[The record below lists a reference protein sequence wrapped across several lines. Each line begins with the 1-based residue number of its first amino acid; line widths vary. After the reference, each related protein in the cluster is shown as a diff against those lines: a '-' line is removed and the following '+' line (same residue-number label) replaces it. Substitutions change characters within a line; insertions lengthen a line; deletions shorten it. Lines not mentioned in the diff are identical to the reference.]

1 MSEILMIIL
10 IGAGTLLLGVG
21 IGYYL
26 RLIISLGKRRSIEI
40 DIKRMTIAA
49 KEESQDIIDEA
60 KKLSEAKLT
69 ELREEEKN
77 KEHEFKETEKRLIKK
92 DEFLDTRQVELNKEV
107 ENVKIKIEEV
117 KKIKEKIVEVEEEK
131 VVELARIANLTEEEA
146 KEKLLRDTEKKYE
159 EDILIKIQKLEN
171 TNKEKLDRRAK
182 DILATSIQRLAS
194 STASELMTTIVSIPN
209 NDIKGKIIGKEG
221 RNIRAFEKESG
232 VELIVDD
239 TPGSIVISS
248 FDPIRRQIAR
258 LALENLILDGRIQP
272 AKIEELVAKAKEDI
286 NKIIKEKGEQAVY
299 ECGVFNFDPRIV
311 AIIGRLYFRTS
322 YGQNVLQ
329 HSIEMAHIAGMIAEE
344 LGADIA
350 IAKAGALVHDIGK
363 ALDHEIQGTHIEIG
377 MRILQKF
384 GADERII
391 TAMKSH
397 HEDYPYET
405 IEAIIVQTA
414 DSISGGR
421 PGARRDSVE
430 NYLKRLQE
438 LETLV
443 NAFPAVEK
451 SYALQA
457 GREIRIFVTPE
468 KISDAEAKTMA
479 RDIAIK
485 IEQELKYPGEIKVT
499 LIRENRIIEYAR

>member
-1 MSEILMIIL
+1 MSIITIIL
-10 IGAGTLLLGVG
+10 VSVGTLLLGVG
-21 IGYYL
+21 VGYYL
-26 RLIISLGKRRSIEI
+26 RLIIALGKKRSIEI
-40 DIKRMTIAA
+40 DIKQMMVAA
-49 KEESQDIIDEA
+49 KEEAQSIVDEA
-60 KKLSEAKLT
+60 KKTSETKLT
-69 ELREEEKN
+69 ELREEEKK
-77 KEHEFKETEKRLIKK
+77 KEQEFKETEKRLIKK
-92 DEFLDTRQVELNKEV
+92 DEFLDARQVELNKEV
-107 ENVKIKIEEV
+107 ENIKTKVEEIKSIKEKVSKIEE
-117 KKIKEKIVEVEEEK
+117 EKIVELQRVAKLSE
-131 VVELARIANLTEEEA
+131 TEA
-146 KEKLLRDTEKKYE
+146 KDELLKDIERKYE
-159 EDILIKIQKLEN
+159 EDILIRIQKLEQQN
-171 TNKEKLDRRAK
+171 DEKLDRRAK

-209 NDIKGKIIGKEG
+209 NEIKGKIIGKEG
-221 RNIRAFEKESG
+221 RNIRAFERAAG

-248 FDPIRRQIAR
+248 FDPVRRQVAR

-272 AKIEELVAKAKEDI
+272 AKIEELVEKAKEEI

-299 ECGVFNFDPRIV
+299 ECGIFNFDPRIV

-344 LGADIA
+344 LGADVA

-363 ALDHEIQGTHIEIG
+363 ALDHEVQGTHIEIG

-384 GADERII
+384 GADERIV

-414 DSISGGR
+414 DAISGGR

-438 LETLV
+438 LEALV
-443 NAFPAVEK
+443 NAFPGVEK

-457 GREIRIFVTPE
+457 GREIRIFVTPDQV
-468 KISDAEAKTMA
+468 SDAEAKLMA
-479 RDIAIK
+479 RDMALK

-499 LIRENRIIEYAR
+499 MIRETRVIEYAR

>member
-1 MSEILMIIL
+1 MSIIIIL
-10 IGAGTLLLGVG
+10 IGVGVLLLGIGV
-21 IGYYL
+21 GYYL
-26 RLIISLGKRRSIEI
+26 RVLVALGKRRSIEI
-40 DIKRMTIAA
+40 DIKQMMVGA
-49 KEESQDIIDEA
+49 KEEAQRITDEA
-60 KKLSEAKLT
+60 KKKSEETL
-69 ELREEEKN
+69 ENVREEEK
-77 KEHEFKETEKRLIKK
+77 KKVEEFRETEKRLIKK
-92 DEFLDTRQVELNKEV
+92 DEFLDARQVEVNKEV
-107 ENVKIKIEEV
+107 EDIKLKVEEIKKIQEKVSKIEE
-117 KKIKEKIVEVEEEK
+117 EKRI
-131 VVELARIANLTEEEA
+131 ELERVSKLTEVEA
-146 KEKLLRDTEKKYE
+146 KEELFKDVEKKYE
-159 EDILIKIQKLEN
+159 EDILVRIQKLEN
-171 TNKEKLDRRAK
+171 NNEEKLDRRAK
-182 DILATSIQRLAS
+182 DILATSIQRLAA
-194 STASELMTTIVSIPN
+194 STASELMTTVVAIAN
-209 NDIKGKIIGKEG
+209 NEIKGKIIGKEG
-221 RNIRAFEKESG
+221 RNIRAFERAAG

-248 FDPIRRQIAR
+248 FDPIRRQVAR

-272 AKIEELVAKAKEDI
+272 AKIEELVEKAKEEI
-286 NKIIKEKGEQAVY
+286 TKIIKEKGEQAVY
-299 ECGVFNFDPRIV
+299 ECGIFNFDPRIV

-329 HSIEMAHIAGMIAEE
+329 HSIEASHIAGMLAEE
-344 LGADIA
+344 LGADVA

-363 ALDHEIQGTHIEIG
+363 ALDHEVQGTHVEIG

-384 GADERII
+384 GADERIV

-405 IEAIIVQTA
+405 IESIIVQTA
-414 DSISGGR
+414 DAISGGR

-443 NAFPAVEK
+443 NGFPAVEK

-468 KISDAEAKTMA
+468 KISDAEAKIMA

-499 LIRENRIIEYAR
+499 MIRETRIVEYAR

>member
-1 MSEILMIIL
+1 MSITIIIL
-10 IGAGTLLLGVG
+10 IGAGVLLLGVT

-26 RLIISLGKRRSIEI
+26 RLMIALGKRRSIEI
-40 DIKRMTIAA
+40 DIKQMMVGA
-49 KEESQDIIDEA
+49 KEEAQRITDEA
-60 KKLSEAKLT
+60 KKTSETKLA
-69 ELREEEKN
+69 ELREEEKK
-77 KEHEFKETEKRLIKK
+77 KEQEFKETEKRLIKK
-92 DEFLDTRQVELNKEV
+92 DEFLDARQVEINKEV
-107 ENVKIKIEEV
+107 DNIKIKVEEIKKIQEKVLKIEED
-117 KKIKEKIVEVEEEK
+117 KRI
-131 VVELARIANLTEEEA
+131 ELERVAKLTESEA
-146 KEKLLRDTEKKYE
+146 KEELLRDIEKKYE
-159 EDILIKIQKLEN
+159 EDILIRIQKLEN
-171 TNKEKLDRRAK
+171 SNEEKLDRRAK

-194 STASELMTTIVSIPN
+194 STASELMTTVVSIPN
-209 NDIKGKIIGKEG
+209 NEINGKIIGKEG
-221 RNIRAFEKESG
+221 RNIRAFERASG

-248 FDPIRRQIAR
+248 FDPIRRQVAR

-272 AKIEELVAKAKEDI
+272 AKIEELVEKAKEEI

-299 ECGVFNFDPRIV
+299 ECGIFNFDPRII

-344 LGADIA
+344 LGADVA
-350 IAKAGALVHDIGK
+350 TAKAGALVHDIGK
-363 ALDHEIQGTHIEIG
+363 ALDHEVQGTHIEIG

-405 IEAIIVQTA
+405 IESIIVQTA

-438 LETLV
+438 LEALV
-443 NAFPAVEK
+443 NAFPSVEK

-468 KISDAEAKTMA
+468 KISDAEAKLMA
-479 RDIAIK
+479 RDVALK

-499 LIRENRIIEYAR
+499 LIRETRVIEYAR

>member
-1 MSEILMIIL
+1 MSILTIIL
-10 IGAGTLLLGVG
+10 ISAGALLLGTLV
-21 IGYYL
+21 GYYL
-26 RLIISLGKRRSIEI
+26 RVIVALGKRRSIEI
-40 DIKRMTIAA
+40 DIKQMMVAA
-49 KEESQDIIDEA
+49 KEEAQEIIDNA
-60 KKLSEAKLT
+60 KKESEKKLE
-69 ELREEEKN
+69 ELRREERD
-77 KEHEFKETEKRLIKK
+77 KENEFKETEKRLIKK
-92 DEFLDTRQVELNKEV
+92 DEFLDARQVELNKEV
-107 ENVKIKIEEV
+107 EEVKTRIEEV
-117 KKIKEKIVEVEEEK
+117 KKIQEK
-131 VVELARIANLTEEEA
+131 VAKVEADKISELERVAKLSETEA
-146 KEKLLRDTEKKYE
+146 KEELMKDIEKKYE

-171 TNKEKLDRRAK
+171 SNEEKLDRRAK

-221 RNIRAFEKESG
+221 RNIRAFERAAG

-248 FDPIRRQIAR
+248 FDPVRRQVAR

-272 AKIEELVAKAKEDI
+272 AKIEELVDKAKEEI

-299 ECGVFNFDPRIV
+299 ECGIFNFDPRIV

-344 LGADIA
+344 LGADVA

-363 ALDHEIQGTHIEIG
+363 ALDHEVQGTHIEIG

-405 IEAIIVQTA
+405 IESIIVQTA

-430 NYLKRLQE
+430 NYLKRLEE
-438 LETLV
+438 LEALV
-443 NAFPAVEK
+443 NAFPAVDK

-457 GREIRIFVTPE
+457 GREIRIFVTPD
-468 KISDAEAKTMA
+468 KISDTEAKLMA

-499 LIRENRIIEYAR
+499 LIRETRVIEYAR

>member
-1 MSEILMIIL
+1 MG
-10 IGAGTLLLGVG
+10 IGV
-21 IGYYL
+21 GYYL
-26 RLIISLGKRRSIEI
+26 RLLVALGKRRSIEI
-40 DIKRMTIAA
+40 DIKQMLIGA
-49 KEESQDIIDEA
+49 KEEAQKITDEA
-60 KKLSEAKLT
+60 KKKSEEQLANLK
-69 ELREEEKN
+69 EEEKK
-77 KEHEFKETEKRLIKK
+77 KEQEFRETEKRLIKK
-92 DEFLDTRQVELNKEV
+92 DEFLDARQVEVNKEA
-107 ENVKIKIEEV
+107 EEIKLRVEEV
-117 KKIKEKIVEVEEEK
+117 KKVQEKILKIEADK
-131 VVELARIANLTEEEA
+131 ILELERMAKLSEEEA
-146 KEKLLRDTEKKYE
+146 KNELLRDVEKKYE
-159 EDILIKIQKLEN
+159 EDILVKIQKLEN
-171 TNKEKLDRRAK
+171 SNEEKLDRRAK

-194 STASELMTTIVSIPN
+194 STASELMTTVVSIPN
-209 NDIKGKIIGKEG
+209 NEIKGKIIGKEG
-221 RNIRAFEKESG
+221 RNIRAFERAAG

-248 FDPIRRQIAR
+248 FDPIRRQVAR

-272 AKIEELVAKAKEDI
+272 AKIEELVEKAKEEI

-299 ECGVFNFDPRIV
+299 ECGIFNFDPRIV
-311 AIIGRLYFRTS
+311 AILGRLYFRTS

-329 HSIEMAHIAGMIAEE
+329 HSVEMAHIAGMIAEE
-344 LGADIA
+344 LGADVA
-350 IAKAGALVHDIGK
+350 VAKAGALVHDIGK
-363 ALDHEIQGTHIEIG
+363 ALDHEVQGTHIEIG

-384 GADERII
+384 GADEKII

-405 IEAIIVQTA
+405 VESIIVQTA
-414 DSISGGR
+414 DAISGGR

-438 LETLV
+438 LEALV
-443 NAFPAVEK
+443 NAFPSVEK

-468 KISDAEAKTMA
+468 KISDAEAKLMA

-499 LIRENRIIEYAR
+499 LIRETRITEYAR

>member
-1 MSEILMIIL
+1 MGITLIIIL
-10 IGAGTLLLGVG
+10 LGAGALLLGVG

-26 RLIISLGKRRSIEI
+26 RLIIALGKRRSIEI
-40 DIKRMTIAA
+40 DIKQMMVSA
-49 KEESQDIIDEA
+49 KEEAQKITDEA
-60 KKLSEAKLT
+60 KKTSEGKLE
-69 ELREEEKN
+69 ELKEEEKK
-77 KEHEFKETEKRLIKK
+77 KEQEFKETEKRLIKK
-92 DEFLDTRQVELNKEV
+92 DEFLDARQVEMDKEV
-107 ENVKIKIEEV
+107 ENIKLKVEDIKKIQEKVSKIEE
-117 KKIKEKIVEVEEEK
+117 EKRT
-131 VVELARIANLTEEEA
+131 ELERVAKLTETEA
-146 KEKLLRDTEKKYE
+146 KEELLKDIEKKYE
-159 EDILIKIQKLEN
+159 EDILVKIQKLEN
-171 TNKEKLDRRAK
+171 NNEEKLDRRAK

-194 STASELMTTIVSIPN
+194 STASELMTTIVAIPN
-209 NDIKGKIIGKEG
+209 NEIKGKIIGKEG
-221 RNIRAFEKESG
+221 RNIRAFERVAG

-239 TPGSIVISS
+239 TPGSIIISS
-248 FDPIRRQIAR
+248 FDPIRRQVAR

-272 AKIEELVAKAKEDI
+272 AKIEELVEKAKEEI

-299 ECGVFNFDPRIV
+299 ECGIFNFDPRIV

-329 HSIEMAHIAGMIAEE
+329 HSIEMSHIAGMIAEE
-344 LGADIA
+344 LGADVT

-363 ALDHEIQGTHIEIG
+363 ALDHEVQGTHIEIG

-405 IEAIIVQTA
+405 IESIIVQTA

-438 LETLV
+438 LEALV

-468 KISDAEAKTMA
+468 KISDAEAKLMA
-479 RDIAIK
+479 RDIALK

-499 LIRENRIIEYAR
+499 MIRETRIIEYAR

>member
-1 MSEILMIIL
+1 MSVTIIIL
-10 IGAGTLLLGVG
+10 IGVAVLLLGAGV
-21 IGYYL
+21 GYYL
-26 RLIISLGKRRSIEI
+26 RLIIALGKRRSIEI
-40 DIKRMTIAA
+40 DIKQMMIGA
-49 KEESQDIIDEA
+49 KEEAQKITDEA
-60 KKLSEAKLT
+60 KRKSEEQIAYLK
-69 ELREEEKN
+69 EEEKK
-77 KEHEFKETEKRLIKK
+77 KENEFKETEKRLIKK
-92 DEFLDTRQVELNKEV
+92 DEFLDSRQVEVDKEAEEIKLKV
-107 ENVKIKIEEV
+107 EEIKKIQEKVLKIET
-117 KKIKEKIVEVEEEK
+117 EKIN
-131 VVELARIANLTEEEA
+131 ELERVAKLTENEA
-146 KEKLLRDTEKKYE
+146 KDELFKDIEKKYE
-159 EDILIKIQKLEN
+159 EDILVRIQKLEN
-171 TNKEKLDRRAK
+171 NNEEKLDRRAK
-182 DILATSIQRLAS
+182 DILAMSIQRLAS
-194 STASELMTTIVSIPN
+194 STASELMTTVVSIPN
-209 NDIKGKIIGKEG
+209 NEIKGKIIGKEG
-221 RNIRAFEKESG
+221 RNIRAFERASG

-248 FDPIRRQIAR
+248 FDPIRRQVAR

-272 AKIEELVAKAKEDI
+272 AKIEELVEKAKEEI

-299 ECGVFNFDPRIV
+299 ECGIFNFDPRII

-329 HSIEMAHIAGMIAEE
+329 HSIEMAHIAGMLAEE
-344 LGADIA
+344 LGADVA
-350 IAKAGALVHDIGK
+350 IAKAAALVHDIGK
-363 ALDHEIQGTHIEIG
+363 ALDHEVQGTHVEIG

-391 TAMKSH
+391 TAIKSH

-405 IEAIIVQTA
+405 IESIIIQTA
-414 DSISGGR
+414 DAISGGR

-468 KISDAEAKTMA
+468 KISDTEARLMA
-479 RDIAIK
+479 HDIAVK

-499 LIRENRIIEYAR
+499 MIRETRIIEYAR

>member
-1 MSEILMIIL
+1 MNITLITILL
-10 IGAGTLLLGVG
+10 SAGALFFGVLV
-21 IGYYL
+21 GYYL
-26 RLIISLGKRRSIEI
+26 RVIVALGKRRSIEI
-40 DIKRMTIAA
+40 DIKQMMVGA
-49 KEESQDIIDEA
+49 KEEAQRITDEA
-60 KKLSEAKLT
+60 KKKSEEQLGNLK
-69 ELREEEKN
+69 EEEKK
-77 KEHEFKETEKRLIKK
+77 KEQEWRETEKRLIKK
-92 DEFLDTRQVELNKEV
+92 DEFLDARQVEIDKEV
-107 ENVKIKIEEV
+107 DNIKMKVEEV
-117 KKIKEKIVEVEEEK
+117 KKIQEKVLKIEEEK
-131 VVELARIANLTEEEA
+131 RAELERVAKLSENDA
-146 KEKLLRDTEKKYE
+146 KEELLRDIEKKYE
-159 EDILIKIQKLEN
+159 EDILTRIQKLEN
-171 TNKEKLDRRAK
+171 NNEEKLDRRAK

-194 STASELMTTIVSIPN
+194 STASELMTTVVSIPN
-209 NDIKGKIIGKEG
+209 NEIKGKIIGKEG
-221 RNIRAFEKESG
+221 RNIRAFERASG

-248 FDPIRRQIAR
+248 FDPIRRQVAR

-272 AKIEELVAKAKEDI
+272 AKIEELVEKAKEEI

-299 ECGVFNFDPRIV
+299 ECGIFNFDPRII

-329 HSIEMAHIAGMIAEE
+329 HSIEMAHIAGMLAEE
-344 LGADIA
+344 LGADVA

-363 ALDHEIQGTHIEIG
+363 ALDHEVQGTHIEIG
-377 MRILQKF
+377 IRILQKF
-384 GADERII
+384 GADPRII

-414 DSISGGR
+414 DSIAGGR

-438 LETLV
+438 LEALV
-443 NAFPAVEK
+443 NAFPSVEK

-468 KISDAEAKTMA
+468 KISDAEAKIMA
-479 RDIAIK
+479 RDIAMK
-485 IEQELKYPGEIKVT
+485 IEKELKYPGEIKVIM
-499 LIRENRIIEYAR
+499 IREMRIIEYAR

>member
-1 MSEILMIIL
+1 M
-10 IGAGTLLLGVG
+10 GTG

-26 RLIISLGKRRSIEI
+26 RKIIALGKRRSIEI
-40 DIKRMTIAA
+40 DIKQMMVAA
-49 KEESQDIIDEA
+49 KEEAQKITEEA
-60 KKLSEAKLT
+60 KGKSEGKLAEIK
-69 ELREEEKN
+69 EEEK
-77 KEHEFKETEKRLIKK
+77 KIEQEFKETEKRLIKK
-92 DEFLDTRQVELNKEV
+92 DELLDERQAEINKEAENIKNKV
-107 ENVKIKIEEV
+107 EEI
-117 KKIKEKIVEVEEEK
+117 KKIQEKVTAIEEEK
-131 VVELARIANLTEEEA
+131 RNELERVAKLTQEEA
-146 KEKLLRDTEKKYE
+146 KEELLRDIEKKYE
-159 EDILIKIQKLEN
+159 EDILVRIQKFENNNEEKLEN
-171 TNKEKLDRRAK
+171 RAK

-194 STASELMTTIVSIPN
+194 STASDLMTTTVTIPN
-209 NDIKGKIIGKEG
+209 NEIKGKIIGKEG
-221 RNIRAFEKESG
+221 RNIRAFERAAG

-248 FDPIRRQIAR
+248 FDPIRRQVAR
-258 LALENLILDGRIQP
+258 VALENLILDGRIQP
-272 AKIEELVAKAKEDI
+272 AKIEELVEKAKEEI

-299 ECGVFNFDPRIV
+299 ECGIFNFDPRIV

-344 LGADIA
+344 LGADVA

-363 ALDHEIQGTHIEIG
+363 ALDHEVQGTHVEIG

-384 GADERII
+384 GADEKII

-405 IEAIIVQTA
+405 LEAVIVQTA
-414 DSISGGR
+414 DAISGGR

-438 LETLV
+438 LEALV

-468 KISDAEAKTMA
+468 KIADAEARLMA
-479 RDIAIK
+479 RDIAVK

-499 LIRENRIIEYAR
+499 LIRETRVIEYAR

>member
-1 MSEILMIIL
+1 MSITLTIAL
-10 IGAGTLLLGVG
+10 VGTGILLLGVLV
-21 IGYYL
+21 GYYL
-26 RLIISLGKRRSIEI
+26 RFIVALGKRRSIEI
-40 DIKRMTIAA
+40 DIKQMMVSA
-49 KEESQDIIDEA
+49 KEEAQRILDEA
-60 KKLSEAKLT
+60 KKKSEEQLAIF
-69 ELREEEKN
+69 RDEEK
-77 KEHEFKETEKRLIKK
+77 KKGQELKETEKRLIKK
-92 DEFLDTRQVELNKEV
+92 DEFLDARQVEVDKEV
-107 ENVKIKIEEV
+107 ESIKAKVEEIKKIQEKVLKIEA
-117 KKIKEKIVEVEEEK
+117 EKITELERVARLSEVE
-131 VVELARIANLTEEEA
+131 A
-146 KEKLLRDTEKKYE
+146 KDQLLKDVEKKYE
-159 EDILIKIQKLEN
+159 EDIVVKIQKLEN
-171 TNKEKLDRRAK
+171 TNEEKLKNRAK
-182 DILATSIQRLAS
+182 EILATSIQRLAA

-209 NDIKGKIIGKEG
+209 NEIKGKIIGKEG
-221 RNIRAFEKESG
+221 RNIRAFERAAG

-248 FDPIRRQIAR
+248 FDPIRRQVAR
-258 LALENLILDGRIQP
+258 VALENLILDGRIQP
-272 AKIEELVAKAKEDI
+272 AKIEELIEKAKEEI

-299 ECGVFNFDPRIV
+299 ECGIFNFDPRIV

-329 HSIEMAHIAGMIAEE
+329 HSTEMAHIAGMIAEE
-344 LGADIA
+344 LGADVA

-363 ALDHEIQGTHIEIG
+363 ALDHEVQGTHVEIG

-384 GADERII
+384 GADERIV

-405 IEAIIVQTA
+405 IESIIVQTA
-414 DSISGGR
+414 DAISGGR

-438 LETLV
+438 LEALV

-468 KISDAEAKTMA
+468 KISDAEAKLMA

-499 LIRENRIIEYAR
+499 MIRETRIVEYAR

>member
-1 MSEILMIIL
+1 MSTILMIIL
-10 IGAGTLLLGVG
+10 ISAGALILGVG

-26 RLIISLGKRRSIEI
+26 RLIIALGKRRSIEI
-40 DIKRMTIAA
+40 DIKQMMVGA
-49 KEESQDIIDEA
+49 KEEAQRITDEA
-60 KKLSEAKLT
+60 KKHSESKLA
-69 ELREEEKN
+69 ELKGEEKK
-77 KEHEFKETEKRLIKK
+77 KEQEWRETEKRLIKK
-92 DEFLDTRQVELNKEV
+92 DEFLDARQIEIDKEV
-107 ENVKIKIEEV
+107 ENIKSKVEEIKKIQEKVLKIEEE
-117 KKIKEKIVEVEEEK
+117 KK
-131 VVELARIANLTEEEA
+131 VELERVAKLTETEA
-146 KEKLLRDTEKKYE
+146 KDELLKDIEKKYE
-159 EDILIKIQKLEN
+159 EDLLTRIQKLEN
-171 TNKEKLDRRAK
+171 NNEEKLDRRAK

-194 STASELMTTIVSIPN
+194 STASELMTTVVSIPN
-209 NDIKGKIIGKEG
+209 NEIKGKIIGKEG
-221 RNIRAFEKESG
+221 RNIRAFERAAG

-248 FDPIRRQIAR
+248 FDPIRRQVAR

-272 AKIEELVAKAKEDI
+272 AKIEELVEKAKEDI

-299 ECGVFNFDPRIV
+299 ECGIFNFDPRIV
-311 AIIGRLYFRTS
+311 AIIGRLHFRTS

-329 HSIEMAHIAGMIAEE
+329 HSIEMTHIAGMLAEE
-344 LGADIA
+344 LGADVA

-363 ALDHEIQGTHIEIG
+363 ALDHEVQGTHIEIG

-384 GADERII
+384 GADERIV

-405 IEAIIVQTA
+405 IESIIVQTA

-438 LETLV
+438 LEALV
-443 NAFPAVEK
+443 NTFTGVEK

-457 GREIRIFVTPE
+457 GREIRIFVTPD
-468 KISDAEAKTMA
+468 KVSDTEAKLMA
-479 RDIAIK
+479 RDIALK
-485 IEQELKYPGEIKVT
+485 IEKELKYPGEIKVT
-499 LIRENRIIEYAR
+499 MIRETRIIEYAR

>member
-1 MSEILMIIL
+1 MSTLMIMI
-10 IGAGTLLLGVG
+10 ISAGALLLGIGV
-21 IGYYL
+21 GYYL
-26 RLIISLGKRRSIEI
+26 RLIIALGKRRSIEI
-40 DIKRMTIAA
+40 DIKQMMVGA
-49 KEESQDIIDEA
+49 KEEAQKITDEA
-60 KKLSEAKLT
+60 KKLSESKLR
-69 ELREEEKN
+69 ELKEEEK
-77 KEHEFKETEKRLIKK
+77 KKETEWKEKESRLVKK
-92 DEFLDTRQVELNKEV
+92 DEFLDTRQIEIDKEI
-107 ENVKIKIEEV
+107 ENIKIKAEEIKKIQEKVVKIEE
-117 KKIKEKIVEVEEEK
+117 EKR
-131 VVELARIANLTEEEA
+131 VELERVAKLTETEA
-146 KEKLLRDTEKKYE
+146 KEELMRDIEKKYE
-159 EDILIKIQKLEN
+159 EDILTRIQKLEN
-171 TNKEKLDRRAK
+171 HNEERLDRRAK

-194 STASELMTTIVSIPN
+194 STASELMTTVVSIPN
-209 NDIKGKIIGKEG
+209 NEIKGKIIGKEG
-221 RNIRAFEKESG
+221 RNIRAFERASG

-239 TPGSIVISS
+239 TPGSIIISS
-248 FDPIRRQIAR
+248 FDPIRRQVAR
-258 LALENLILDGRIQP
+258 LALENLIVDGRIQP
-272 AKIEELVAKAKEDI
+272 AKIEELVEKAKEEI

-299 ECGVFNFDPRIV
+299 ECGIFNFDPRII

-329 HSIEMAHIAGMIAEE
+329 HSIEMAHIAGMLAEE
-344 LGADIA
+344 LGADVA

-363 ALDHEIQGTHIEIG
+363 ALDHEVQGTHIEIG

-405 IEAIIVQTA
+405 IESIIVQTA
-414 DSISGGR
+414 DGISGGR

-430 NYLKRLQE
+430 NYLKRLKE
-438 LETLV
+438 LESLV

-468 KISDAEAKTMA
+468 KISDTEAKLMA
-479 RDIAIK
+479 RDIAMK

-499 LIRENRIIEYAR
+499 MIRETRIIEYAR

>member
-1 MSEILMIIL
+1 MSTALVIIL
-10 IGAGTLLLGVG
+10 ISASALLLGIG

-26 RLIISLGKRRSIEI
+26 RLIIALGKRRSIEI
-40 DIKRMTIAA
+40 DIKQMMVSA
-49 KEESQDIIDEA
+49 KEEAQKITDEA
-60 KKLSEAKLT
+60 KKGSEIKLT
-69 ELREEEKN
+69 ELKEEEKK
-77 KEHEFKETEKRLIKK
+77 KEKEWRERESRLIKK
-92 DEFLDTRQVELNKEV
+92 DEFLDARQVEINKEV
-107 ENVKIKIEEV
+107 DNIKIKVEEV
-117 KKIKEKIVEVEEEK
+117 KKVQERVAKTEEDKRAELEKIAK
-131 VVELARIANLTEEEA
+131 LTQAEA
-146 KEKLLRDTEKKYE
+146 KKELLIDIEKKYE
-159 EDILIKIQKLEN
+159 EDILTRIQKLEN
-171 TNKEKLDRRAK
+171 SNQEKLDRRAK
-182 DILATSIQRLAS
+182 DILAISIQRLAS
-194 STASELMTTIVSIPN
+194 STASELMTTVVSIPN
-209 NDIKGKIIGKEG
+209 NEIKGKIIGKEG
-221 RNIRAFEKESG
+221 RNIRAFERASG

-248 FDPIRRQIAR
+248 FDPIRRQVAR

-272 AKIEELVAKAKEDI
+272 AKIEELVEKAKEEI

-299 ECGVFNFDPRIV
+299 ECGIFNFDARIV

-329 HSIEMAHIAGMIAEE
+329 HSIEMAHIAGMLAEE
-344 LGADIA
+344 LGADVA

-363 ALDHEIQGTHIEIG
+363 ALDHEVQGTHVEIG
-377 MRILQKF
+377 IRILQKF

-405 IEAIIVQTA
+405 IESIIVQTA

-438 LETLV
+438 LEALV

-468 KISDAEAKTMA
+468 KISDTEAKIMA
-479 RDIAIK
+479 RDIALK

-499 LIRENRIIEYAR
+499 MIREMRIIEYAR